1 MVAEEL
7 LKRRRLTGDEVMEL
21 FMPPSINALQ
31 LYQFLETE
39 TSQNVH
45 T

>member
-21 FMPPSINALQ
+21 FMPPPINAPQ
-31 LYQFLETE
+31 LYHFLEPE
-39 TSQNVH
+39 ASQSAH